1 MVDLPHLRARRDAIL
16 RLAAA
21 YGASNVRVFGSVA
34 RGEVRADS
42 DVDLV
47 VDMAPE
53 RSLHA
58 WSALWQELE
67 AVVGSRIDLAIASDL
82 RPEVRRVVLE
92 EAVPM

>member
-92 EAVPM
+92 EAVPL

>member
-1 MVDLPHLRARRDAIL
+1 
-16 RLAAA
+16 
-21 YGASNVRVFGSVA
+21 
-34 RGEVRADS
+34 VRADS